1 MFMFILGFFLILII
15 SALPSFKGSGVYI
28 RKVWV
33 DLYLS
38 IMLYELKLELL
49 FVMAYVLIRIVS

>member
-15 SALPSFKGSGVYI
+15 STLSSFKGNGVYI
-28 RKVWV
+28 RRVWV
-33 DLYLS
+33 D
-38 IMLYELKLELL
+38 LELL

>member
-1 MFMFILGFFLILII
+1 MFILGFFLILII
-15 SALPSFKGSGVYI
+15 PALPSFKGSGVYI

-38 IMLYELKLELL
+38 IMFYELKIELL

>member
-15 SALPSFKGSGVYI
+15 SALPSFKGSEVYI

-38 IMLYELKLELL
+38 IMFYELKIELL
-49 FVMAYVLIRIVS
+49 FVMAYVLIRIVL

>member
-1 MFMFILGFFLILII
+1 MFMFILGLFLILII
-15 SALPSFKGSGVYI
+15 STLPSFKGNGVYI

-49 FVMAYVLIRIVS
+49 FVMAYVLIRIIS

>member
-15 SALPSFKGSGVYI
+15 SALPPFKGSGVYI

-38 IMLYELKLELL
+38 IMFYELKIELL
-49 FVMAYVLIRIVS
+49 FVMAYILIRFVS